1 MPVSFLT
8 AEQERRYGRY
18 AGEPSAEQLARYFHL
33 DDADRELVGTKRWD
47 HMGVKTRKCTLCPS
61 RANERPTLP
70 LPVRFIALGRSQ
82 RLYKALIFKG
92 SALVAAS
99 RKFGP

>member
-1 MPVSFLT
+1 MPQFNSGA
-8 AEQERRYGRY
+8 AEQIGRFSEGLLLRLLHRSVIRPRHTSHPG
-18 AGEPSAEQLARYFHL
+18 ATLRS
-33 DDADRELVGTKRWD
+33 
-47 HMGVKTRKCTLCPS
+47 GVKTRKCTLCPS
-61 RANERPTLP
+61 CANEGTTLP
-70 LPVRFIALGRSQ
+70 LPVRFIVLGRSQ